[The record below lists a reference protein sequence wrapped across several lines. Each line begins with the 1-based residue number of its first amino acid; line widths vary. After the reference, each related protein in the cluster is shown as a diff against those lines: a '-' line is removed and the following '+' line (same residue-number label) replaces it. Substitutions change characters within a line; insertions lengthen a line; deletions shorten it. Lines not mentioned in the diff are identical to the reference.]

1 MTHRTAFIPYTLH
14 TPRRQSSVSHWLQVR
29 IQSCPL
35 ANKAQ
40 QDFLLTSRFNR
51 KNKIVTMKGLKTDG
65 ILNITSFFLVIF
77 LLSTLGLII
86 NSLNYSLPPSSSL
99 ISLLLYPFLLSA
111 SPLMA
116 CLPFF
121 QYALKMM
128 STDGIRVD
136 AHPHTV
142 LETDCRARCP

>member
-1 MTHRTAFIPYTLH
+1 
-14 TPRRQSSVSHWLQVR
+14 
-29 IQSCPL
+29 
-35 ANKAQ
+35 
-40 QDFLLTSRFNR
+40 
-51 KNKIVTMKGLKTDG
+51 MKGLKTDG

-86 NSLNYSLPPSSSL
+86 NSLNYSPPPSSSL

-121 QYALKMM
+121 NTHSK
-128 STDGIRVD
+128 
-136 AHPHTV
+136 
-142 LETDCRARCP
+142 